1 MADHDASVTSTGS
14 VLARTTATEVVPGSN
29 LRQSA
34 AGGCLVYVLPGLNL
48 GRIGLAGGSRPA
60 TVEMLARH
68 GEIVDLWMGG
78 GRPIDLL
85 WLGEDPTALS
95 PADPRLAGMTAHLAP
110 GGRVVG
116 EVRRFGSG
124 RAVSRLGDDLAAAGL
139 VIEHLV
145 WMRPGSGPARTI
157 VPAGDDAAIRFLMDR
172 GLAAPLVRVRAKNRL
187 PALADLERRLAASPS
202 GNRFSLRIGF
212 VARRQSDAPNPIRLA
227 EGAAPS
233 VDRGPAPRWLLE
245 AMADGGLDIGDHRWA
260 FSAPGEYASQKVIWY
275 LFAPDAAAPDLVLK
289 MTRDPGF
296 NNRLENEVETLR
308 RLDGVDLGP
317 NVQVPRASTLRYSAG
332 LAIAVESSVEGD
344 PFAARASLEPDDP
357 ALAIAVDGLTRLGA
371 ATKAPASATGL
382 RDALTVNLDR
392 CNRLYE
398 LTSRERAFLAARIER
413 VVDLGCP
420 TVLMHGDPGTWNLLL
435 TPDSRLGILD
445 WEAAESDGLPLWDLF
460 HLLRSYATLATSN
473 WLPQRSLR
481 LARSQLVDGS
491 TLTVTFAAAVA
502 AYREALGLRA
512 EIVEPLYHLGWV
524 HRAVKEASRL
534 TPDRLSRGHYVRL
547 LRSGMSEGATGGLDL
562 LVGGGERRAG

>member
-1 MADHDASVTSTGS
+1 MAEHEAAVTPTGS
-14 VLARTTATEVVPGSN
+14 VLARTSATDVVPGNN

-60 TVEMLARH
+60 TIEMLARH

-95 PADPRLAGMTAHLAP
+95 PSDPRLARMTAHLAP
-110 GGRVVG
+110 GARVVG

-124 RAVSRLGDDLAAAGL
+124 RAVSRLGDDLAEAGL
-139 VIEHLV
+139 VIEQLV
-145 WMRPGSGPARTI
+145 WLRPGSGPARTI
-157 VPAGDDAAIRFLMDR
+157 VPAGDEATIRFLMDR

-212 VARRQSDAPNPIRLA
+212 VARRQSDAPNSTPLE
-227 EGAAPS
+227 EGDAPP

-245 AMADGGLDIGDHRWA
+245 AMAEGGLEIGHHRWA

-289 MTRDPGF
+289 MTRDPAF
-296 NNRLENEVETLR
+296 NDRLENEVAMLR
-308 RLDGVDLGP
+308 RLEGVDLGP
-317 NVQVPRASTLRYSAG
+317 KVQVPRAVTLRSSAG
-332 LAIAVESSVEGD
+332 LAIAVESSVDGE
-344 PFAARASLEPDDP
+344 PFAAQASLEPDDP

-371 ATKAPASATGL
+371 ATKAPASATAV
-382 RDALTVNLDR
+382 RDALTVNLDH
-392 CNRLYE
+392 CDRLYE

-435 TPDSRLGILD
+435 TPDGRLGILD
-445 WEAAESDGLPLWDLF
+445 WEAAEPDGLPLWDLF
-460 HLLRSYATLATSN
+460 HLLRSYATLASSN
-473 WLPQRSLR
+473 WLPHRSLR
-481 LARSQLVDGS
+481 LARRQLVDGS
-491 TLTVTFAAAVA
+491 TLTVTFASAVA

-524 HRAVKEASRL
+524 HRAVKEAGRL

-547 LRSGMSEGATGGLDL
+547 LRSGMSEGTTGGLDL
-562 LVGGGERRAG
+562 LVGGGERRAD

>member
-1 MADHDASVTSTGS
+1 MAEHEASVTPTGS
-14 VLARTTATEVVPGSN
+14 VLARTSATDVVPGSN

-85 WLGEDPTALS
+85 WLGEDPTAMS

-124 RAVSRLGDDLAAAGL
+124 RAVSRLGDDLVGAGL

-157 VPAGDDAAIRFLMDR
+157 VPAADEAAIRFLMDR
-172 GLAAPLVRVRAKNRL
+172 GLAAP
-187 PALADLERRLAASPS
+187 LAASPS

-245 AMADGGLDIGDHRWA
+245 AMAEGGLDIGDHRWA

-275 LFAPDAAAPDLVLK
+275 LFAPDAAVPDLVLK
-289 MTRDPGF
+289 MTRDSAF
-296 NNRLENEVETLR
+296 NNRLENEVAMLR
-308 RLDGVDLGP
+308 RLEEVDLGP
-317 NVQVPRASTLRYSAG
+317 NVQVPRASTLGSSAG
-332 LAIAVESSVEGD
+332 LAIAVESSVEGE
-344 PFAARASLEPDDP
+344 PFAAQASLEPDDP
-357 ALAIAVDGLTRLGA
+357 ALAIAVDALTRLGA
-371 ATKAPASATGL
+371 ATKAPASATAL

-398 LTSRERAFLAARIER
+398 LTSRERAFLTTRIER
-413 VVDLGCP
+413 VVDLDCP

-445 WEAAESDGLPLWDLF
+445 WEAAEPDGLPLWDLF
-460 HLLRSYATLATSN
+460 HLLRSYATLASSN
-473 WLPQRSLR
+473 WLPQGSLR
-481 LARSQLVDGS
+481 LARRQLVDGS